1 MTSNRTIDQLEA
13 ALTNSFSIDDYLELR
28 RRFPEN
34 DSPLWMV
41 MSSDHSSPSFGLDFA
56 FQLEDELTKFHIPV
70 EMFLGTLDGD
80 SGHIDLLCLTTLE
93 ALSRRE
99 KLGLENAHAVAS
111 GLAIGDALVD
121 FLCGTVL
128 ECISYYS
135 LPVPHSFQ
143 ILLKYRLGLFE
154 NTIKEDRVL
163 KHRRVMV
170 ALIIAENTGAS
181 ARQIAKRVRMS
192 PSTITRWMSDQDFM
206 SYVKMFRARPPR

>member
-34 DSPLWMV
+34 DSPIWM
-41 MSSDHSSPSFGLDFA
+41 MMGSDDSSPSFGLDFA
-56 FQLEDELTKFHIPV
+56 FQLKDEFDKFQIPV
-70 EMFLGTLDGD
+70 ELYLGTLDGD
-80 SGHIDLLCLTTLE
+80 LDNVDHLCLNILE
-93 ALSRRE
+93 NLSRRE
-99 KLGLENAHAVAS
+99 KLRHKNAHTVAS

-163 KHRRVMV
+163 KNRRVMV
-170 ALIIAENTGAS
+170 ALIIAEHTGAS